1 MTRPSRPTRTSWRAA
16 LILILVVMLAACS
29 VVRLAYNQADKLV
42 YWQLN
47 RAFDFNDTQS
57 VQIHG
62 AIKQWFQWHRRTQ
75 LPVYAQFL
83 TRAQKEALAPVPA
96 TLACE
101 RRTELEALG
110 RKAVDQA
117 VPALADLVLSLSP
130 EQIKHLEAYQ
140 DDTNEDFR
148 DDFMQAKA
156 SDRDQAATK
165 FLVKWSEVFY
175 GTLDKT
181 QRAQLKQHV
190 AALPL
195 KAQDVYQE
203 RLAAQRTFVQT
214 IRRLIAQHATPAQA
228 QQALREMFQQFFEP
242 THEPQR
248 SQRLQWIASGCQLTS
263 TLHELTTGEQKANA
277 AKRLRTWESDLRL
290 LSTQPS

>member
-1 MTRPSRPTRTSWRAA
+1 MTHPSLRTSWRAA
-16 LILILVVMLAACS
+16 LILCLVAMLGACS
-29 VVRLAYNQADKLV
+29 VVRLAYNQADTLI

-57 VQIHG
+57 AQMRL

-75 LPVYAQFL
+75 LPVYAQFAA
-83 TRAQKEALAPVPA
+83 RAQKEALGPVPA

-101 RRTELEALG
+101 RRNELEALG

-130 EQIKHLEAYQ
+130 DQIKHLESYQ

-148 DDFMQAKA
+148 DDYLQAKA
-156 SDRDQAATK
+156 ADRDKAATK
-165 FLVKWSEVFY
+165 FVLKWAELFY
-175 GTLDKT
+175 GSLDKP
-181 QRAQLKQHV
+181 QREQLKQHI

-195 KAQDVYQE
+195 KAQDIYQE

-214 IRRLIAQHATPAQA
+214 IRRLQSQHATPPQA
-228 QQALREMFQQFFEP
+228 QQALREMFQHFFDP
-242 THEPQR
+242 TSEPQR
-248 SQRLQWIASGCQLTS
+248 AQRLQWIAAGCQLTS
-263 TLHELTTGEQKANA
+263 TLHGLTTSQQKDNA
-277 AKRLRTWESDLRL
+277 AKRLRSWESDFRL